1 MSQPTTL
8 LQMAGADLTP
18 NALSESAL
26 ILIDCQMEY
35 VSGAV
40 PLGGVA
46 AALDE
51 AGRVLA
57 RAREASTPIVHIVH
71 KGAAGGV
78 FDLDGAGGQIAPQVA
93 RGDSET
99 MISKELPNAFV
110 DTPLHDTL
118 QGLGAKQLIFVGF
131 MTHMC
136 VSASV
141 RAALDLG
148 YRSTIVS
155 AATATRDLP
164 TPSGGVIDAAHLHE
178 ASLAA
183 LADRFAIIIDTADQ
197 LPD

>member
-1 MSQPTTL
+1 MTQPKTL
-8 LQMAGADLTP
+8 LQMAGADTTP

-26 ILIDCQMEY
+26 VLIDCQMEY
-35 VSGAV
+35 VTGAV
-40 PLGGVA
+40 PLGSVED
-46 AALDE
+46 ALAE

-57 RAREASTPIVHIVH
+57 RAREASAPIVHIVH
-71 KGAAGGV
+71 KGSAGGV

-93 RGDSET
+93 RGDGEVV
-99 MISKELPNAFV
+99 ISKELPNAFAG
-110 DTPLHDTL
+110 TAL

-155 AATATRDLP
+155 
-164 TPSGGVIDAAHLHE
+164 GGVIDAAALHE

-183 LADRFAIIIDTADQ
+183 LADRFAMVVDTADQ
-197 LPD
+197 LPA

>member
-1 MSQPTTL
+1 MSEPKTL

-26 ILIDCQMEY
+26 VLIDCQMEY

-40 PLGGVA
+40 PLPGVA
-46 AALDE
+46 EALEE

-57 RAREASTPIVHIVH
+57 RAREASAPVVHIVH

-93 RGDSET
+93 QTDGESR
-99 MISKELPNAFV
+99 ISKELPNAFAG
-110 DTPLHDTL
+110 TALNDTL

-148 YRSTIVS
+148 YRSTIVAG
-155 AATATRDLP
+155 AAATRDLP

-183 LADRFAIIIDTADQ
+183 LADRFAIVVETADQ
-197 LPD
+197 LPG

>member
-1 MSQPTTL
+1 MTQPKTL
-8 LQMAGADLTP
+8 LQMAGADTTP

-26 ILIDCQMEY
+26 VLIDCQMEY
-35 VSGAV
+35 VTGAV
-40 PLGGVA
+40 PLGGVED
-46 AALDE
+46 ALAE

-57 RAREASTPIVHIVH
+57 RAREASAPVVHIVH
-71 KGAAGGV
+71 KGSAGGA

-93 RGDSET
+93 RGDGEVV
-99 MISKELPNAFV
+99 ISKELPNAFAG
-110 DTPLHDTL
+110 TALHDTL

-148 YRSTIVS
+148 YRSTIVAG
-155 AATATRDLP
+155 AAATRDLP
-164 TPSGGVIDAAHLHE
+164 TTSGGVIDAAALHE

-183 LADRFAIIIDTADQ
+183 LADRFAIVVDKADQ
-197 LPD
+197 LPA

>member
-8 LQMAGADLTP
+8 LQMTGADLTL

-57 RAREASTPIVHIVH
+57 RAREASTPIVHIVP

-110 DTPLHDTL
+110 DTPLHVTL
-118 QGLGAKQLIFVGF
+118 QGLGAKQLIFVAF

-183 LADRFAIIIDTADQ
+183 LADRFEIIVDTADQ

>member
-1 MSQPTTL
+1 MSRVRCR
-8 LQMAGADLTP
+8 
-18 NALSESAL
+18 S
-26 ILIDCQMEY
+26 
-35 VSGAV
+35 
-40 PLGGVA
+40 
-46 AALDE
+46 AALRRHWMRLGVCSP
-51 AGRVLA
+51 GRAKPRRQLFILCI
-57 RAREASTPIVHIVH
+57 RG
-71 KGAAGGV
+71 GAAGGV
-78 FDLDGAGGQIAPQVA
+78 FDLDGTGGQIAPQVA

-99 MISKELPNAFV
+99 MISKELPNAFA

-155 AATATRDLP
+155 GAAATRDLP
-164 TPSGGVIDAAHLHE
+164 TPSGGVIDAAHLHD

-183 LADRFAIIIDTADQ
+183 LADRFAIIVDTADQ